1 MAFGFVALLKIKAST
16 KIKYR
21 LVIGEMLGISVV
33 SVIWYEVEVG
43 RPFPLV
49 RMTGCGLTPTTVISS
64 DAKYLLISA

>member
-49 RMTGCGLTPTTVISS
+49 RMTG
-64 DAKYLLISA
+64 